1 MKIQLFK
8 LLLVVL
14 TLCLLASC
22 APDVEITSTF
32 NWTEFKYEDG
42 ITIYGFG
49 SGLLHGLLIPIELVS
64 AFCIWLFDLDW
75 NVGMWADLNNG
86 IRYWLGYI
94 IGGCVWI
101 LIITYYVPKTKKVLV
116 GKKESTFFFFFSS
129 YENKYKNI
137 PLAKGIVC
145 RNILI
150 ASSFV
155 WLTFLAA
162 LLYNTVLS
170 PDIPALNR
178 TQVMNVISNK
188 SLKDGAYYYIQRR
201 DKYDFFDE
209 LYCDSIVPVILE
221 GNFLDLKNV
230 YDIVKDTP
238 AGEILGPWYKEG
250 KEIFK
255 EEIYN
260 KLDSLTSESKTF
272 FKEEMPSYLS
282 LAIDSILE
290 EETHKIVEGYCGGVM
305 NYRKL
310 SLLFERDKN
319 FARFDDY
326 TKKILSASD
335 YEKCI
340 TSYCN
345 AYIASVTNMQND
357 YLYEISDKQIMD
369 TKIEY
374 PKLTISDDVSG
385 LRSQLELLTDEE
397 CDEVVVD
404 IFKDGVIPVA
414 LFFATGGAS
423 AIVEGVY
430 DAGTLVYDVAKVYND
445 IQNNRLSFNEKLELY
460 LAQHLQ
466 SRLEAFYP
474 LLENSAFKAIEE
486 HNIAVKRE
494 IENVL

>member
-1 MKIQLFK
+1 
-8 LLLVVL
+8 
-14 TLCLLASC
+14 
-22 APDVEITSTF
+22 
-32 NWTEFKYEDG
+32 
-42 ITIYGFG
+42 
-49 SGLLHGLLIPIELVS
+49 
-64 AFCIWLFDLDW
+64 
-75 NVGMWADLNNG
+75 MWADLNNG
-86 IRYWLGYI
+86 VRYWIGYI
-94 IGGCVWI
+94 IGGSVWI
-101 LIITYYVPKTKKVLV
+101 LIITFCVPKTKKVLV

-170 PDIPALNR
+170 PDIPALNK

-188 SLKDGAYYYIQRR
+188 SLKEGAYYYIQRR

-238 AGEILGPWYKEG
+238 AGEILGPWYEEG
-250 KEIFK
+250 KETFK

-272 FKEEMPSYLS
+272 FKDEMPSYLS
-282 LAIDSILE
+282 LVIDSILE
-290 EETHKIVEGYCGGVM
+290 EETHKIVEGYCGGLM

-310 SLLFERDKN
+310 NLLFERDKN
-319 FARFDDY
+319 FAKFDDY
-326 TKKILSASD
+326 TKKVLSESD

-345 AYIASVTNMQND
+345 AYIASVTNMQNA
-357 YLYEISDKQIMD
+357 YLYEISDEQIME
-369 TKIEY
+369 TNIEY
-374 PKLTISDDVSG
+374 PRFTISDDVSG
-385 LRSQLELLTDEE
+385 LRSQLELLTNEE

-414 LFFATGGAS
+414 LLFATGGAS
-423 AIVEGVY
+423 AIVEGIY
-430 DAGTLVYDVAKVYND
+430 DAGTLVYDAAKVYND
-445 IQNNRLSFNEKLELY
+445 MQNNRLSFNEKLELY

-474 LLENSAFKAIEE
+474 LLEDSAFKAIEA